1 VRAEILNKKQ
11 VAQMLGKHPNYFRAW
26 MNSPKGER
34 FRRVVKERE
43 PNEFNLREVE
53 RYLEGANY

>member
-1 VRAEILNKKQ
+1 MRSEILNKKQ
-11 VAQMLGKHPNYFRAW
+11 LAQMLGKHPNYIRTW
-26 MNSPKGER
+26 INSHKGER